1 MLRRLHR
8 FYYGLGQ
15 LGSQVLLSFID
26 LAAFWVYMDLFHL
39 HPFAS
44 AIGFAIGKLV
54 IAISGP
60 VTGYLSD
67 VTWFRRLGRRKP
79 FILVGA
85 PGLAASCALAFVPT
99 WFVPPNDQLALFL
112 YMVATMA
119 VFNLFYA
126 VLMTPYQALM
136 PEITAPDERV
146 VVSSYQMSLR
156 LLGQVVGTLGGFA
169 LPILIPLGLHVVFVL
184 VASLGVFECLCFVPS
199 ILVLREEKEEFVPQP
214 GLRLAFGR
222 ILGNQNYLS
231 YLLLWCT
238 MTVPTAILARLVLKY
253 ASDVLLLQNVE
264 YIAMAL
270 VLLGLTF
277 ISFFVW
283 TAVSHRAKSKRV
295 PLVISMVV
303 LLAVLPTT
311 LIVGQP
317 LLSAIPTYV
326 QGAVFIGLIAAGVS
340 GWYLLPNPITAD
352 IVHEHKNRTAEGRA
366 GGYEGF
372 INLPLNLF
380 QILAT
385 IMAGLLMSLPAMPPN
400 TYSLGLLWWG
410 PVASLFV
417 LLSIPLALW
426 VVNPDPLRRPRRM
439 ALKKS

>member
-1 MLRRLHR
+1 
-8 FYYGLGQ
+8 
-15 LGSQVLLSFID
+15 
-26 LAAFWVYMDLFHL
+26 
-39 HPFAS
+39 
-44 AIGFAIGKLV
+44 
-54 IAISGP
+54 
-60 VTGYLSD
+60 
-67 VTWFRRLGRRKP
+67 
-79 FILVGA
+79 
-85 PGLAASCALAFVPT
+85 
-99 WFVPPNDQLALFL
+99 
-112 YMVATMA
+112 
-119 VFNLFYA
+119 
-126 VLMTPYQALM
+126 
-136 PEITAPDERV
+136 
-146 VVSSYQMSLR
+146 
-156 LLGQVVGTLGGFA
+156 
-169 LPILIPLGLHVVFVL
+169 
-184 VASLGVFECLCFVPS
+184 
-199 ILVLREEKEEFVPQP
+199 
-214 GLRLAFGR
+214 
-222 ILGNQNYLS
+222 
-231 YLLLWCT
+231 
-238 MTVPTAILARLVLKY
+238 
-253 ASDVLLLQNVE
+253 
-264 YIAMAL
+264 MAL

-277 ISFFVW
+277 LSFFVW
-283 TAVSHRAKSKRV
+283 TAVSHRAGGKRV

-317 LLSAIPTYV
+317 PLGAIPTYV

-426 VVNPDPLRRPRRM
+426 IVNPDPLGRPGRM
-439 ALKKS
+439 APKKS